1 MRKNKFLL
9 VVLAIILM
17 FSLVACNNQENL
29 NDNNNIEKEN
39 EDVGDNMENDVVL
52 SDEIQPD
59 NTENEDKFKN
69 ILISKT
75 WQCYNVTDMSG
86 NELSMQEVF
95 GTGIAYGYGKL
106 EFKSDGT
113 FENIEPGISSDEFST
128 TGTYEVNDLEITL
141 NYDDGRKQ
149 NGTLNVDKT
158 DFEVVLN
165 RDNDFMHFQY
175 APEKKDFDDILTSD
189 TWQCYKVTDMSAN
202 EVRMQEVFGSGYGEG
217 AGSLVFNTDGTFKH
231 IMPGITSDEASTAGT
246 YSLIGIVV
254 SLNYDD
260 GNWVDGRLYVGESE
274 SEIELI
280 NQLDGYRMYFHQTV
294 EK

>member
-52 SDEIQPD
+52 PDENQPD

-69 ILISKT
+69 ILISK
-75 WQCYNVTDMSG
+75 
-86 NELSMQEVF
+86 
-95 GTGIAYGYGKL
+95 
-106 EFKSDGT
+106 
-113 FENIEPGISSDEFST
+113 
-128 TGTYEVNDLEITL
+128 
-141 NYDDGRKQ
+141 
-149 NGTLNVDKT
+149 
-158 DFEVVLN
+158 
-165 RDNDFMHFQY
+165 
-175 APEKKDFDDILTSD
+175 